1 MRDGLQAAR
10 FMFPMPVDS
19 CIIAP
24 VMKADI
30 RAADKVRCWAVTDP
44 LYVAYHDREWGAP
57 LHNDRKHFEFL
68 ILETF
73 QAGLSWSLILR
84 KRENFRKAF
93 DGFDYN
99 EIARYGK
106 RKIASLLKDSG
117 IVRNRLKIEAAVS
130 NAKAFLEVRK
140 EFGTFDRYLW
150 SFVKGKPIFH
160 GLKSHS
166 QMPAKDELSDEISR
180 DLKRRGFKFLGSV
193 VVYSNLQA
201 VGIVNDHLTH
211 CFRYK
216 ELKAKFG

>member
-1 MRDGLQAAR
+1 MSAEKSAAG
-10 FMFPMPVDS
+10 
-19 CIIAP
+19 
-24 VMKADI
+24 
-30 RAADKVRCWAVTDP
+30 KVRCWDVDDP
-44 LYVAYHDREWGAP
+44 LYVRYHDREWGTP

-68 ILETF
+68 VLETF

-93 DGFDYN
+93 DGFDFT
-99 EIARYGK
+99 EIARYGR
-106 RKIASLLKDSG
+106 RKIASLLRDPG

-130 NAKAFLEVRK
+130 NARAFLMVRK
-140 EFGTFDRYLW
+140 EYGTFDKYLW
-150 SFVKGKPIFH
+150 GFVKGKPIFH
-160 GLKSHS
+160 GLKSMAG
-166 QMPAKDELSDEISR
+166 MPAKNELSDEISR

-201 VGIVNDHLTH
+201 VGVVNDHLTH